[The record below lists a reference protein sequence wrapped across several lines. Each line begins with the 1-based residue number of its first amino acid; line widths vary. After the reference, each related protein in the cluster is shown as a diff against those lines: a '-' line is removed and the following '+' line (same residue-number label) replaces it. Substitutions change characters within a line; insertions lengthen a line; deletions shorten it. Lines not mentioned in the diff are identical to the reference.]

1 MCTIKEKGVDLANPK
16 NRDEEALALYIRSL
30 IKYVLE
36 NIAIQFKKVQSS
48 LDLPEPIPFIV
59 SGGTSKAGGFMKV
72 FTDEFEAVKK
82 RGFPIQISEIRS
94 AKDPMTAVAE
104 GLLVLAMEEHAG

>member
-1 MCTIKEKGVDLANPK
+1 VDLAHPK
-16 NRDEEALALYIRSL
+16 NRDEEALALYIRAL

-48 LDLPEPIPFIV
+48 LNLPEPIPFIV
-59 SGGTSKAGGFMKV
+59 SGGTSRAGGFMEV
-72 FTDEFEAVKK
+72 FNEEFDAVKK
-82 RGFPIQISEIRS
+82 RGFPIQISEVRA
-94 AKDPMTAVAE
+94 AKDPMTSVAE